1 MKRKLVA
8 GILLFSLTSGIAMPT
23 LWVDIYYHDNFI
35 EASIG
40 WSGGGGHNVDEEDLA
55 AFSDR
60 GDSVYVYWGNA
71 GLKNVDIKE
80 KLLDTYYN
88 NKGIDEP
95 EAWSLPDKKLPIS
108 GPQKLAIESPLSEM
122 SLEKERLS
130 QELGATRVQILEE
143 VLKLLASKSKA
154 DQEKIYQIVKTFTES
169 EDRYTQN
176 IGKYMMLSVA
186 PN

>member
-8 GILLFSLTSGIAMPT
+8 GILLFSLTNGIAMPT
-23 LWVDIYYHDNFI
+23 LWVDIDYGDNFI
-35 EASIG
+35 RASTG
-40 WSGGGGHNVDEEDLA
+40 WSGGAGYNVEEDLQA
-55 AFSDR
+55 YSDR
-60 GDSVYVYWGNA
+60 WDGVYVYWGNA
-71 GLKNVDIKE
+71 GLKNVDVKE

-95 EAWSLPDKKLPIS
+95 EAWSLPDKKLHIS

-130 QELGATRVQILEE
+130 QELGATRVKILEE
-143 VLKLLASKSKA
+143 VLRILAKKPEA

-176 IGKYMMLSVA
+176 VGKYMMLSVA

>member
-8 GILLFSLTSGIAMPT
+8 GILLFSLTNGIAMPT
-23 LWVDIYYHDNFI
+23 LWVDIDYGDNFI
-35 EASIG
+35 RASTG
-40 WSGGGGHNVDEEDLA
+40 WSGGAGYNVEEEDLQA
-55 AFSDR
+55 YSDR
-60 GDSVYVYWGNA
+60 WDGVYVYWGNA

-130 QELGATRVQILEE
+130 QELGATRVKILED

-176 IGKYMMLSVA
+176 VGKYMMLSVA